1 MGTRLVSQAKEKTVN
16 ESNFKTVVDVNM
28 WISLFEEL
36 RMLPAAYHRDALV
49 IKANRQARTENLRVM
64 SEVAEGRW
72 GQVIATQH
80 VWEMLQAKLR
90 EPRFGASEQEVQYF
104 LEFFYQIIR
113 ATGGTIT
120 VRKRE
125 LNLAELNSFQKML
138 YLPDLEDTILVVSA
152 FNVGATT
159 VLTHDNHLASCAFRL
174 DEFNQSTAPTAPKP
188 EIIWKDVYTR
198 QQRMANGEFLR
209 MRRIRFHQNA
219 YAQIVVDHRD
229 RREFLAQPKHVQ
241 TRLKAEWARRPENV
255 L

>member
-1 MGTRLVSQAKEKTVN
+1 MGIRPVSQSKENTVN
-16 ESNFKTVVDVNM
+16 EGTFKTVVDVNL

-36 RMLPAAYHRDALV
+36 RMMPAAYHREALA

-64 SEVAEGRW
+64 SEVAAGQW
-72 GQVIATQH
+72 GQVVATQH

-104 LEFFYQIIR
+104 LELFYQIIR

-120 VRKRE
+120 VRKRDIDLGE
-125 LNLAELNSFQKML
+125 INSFMKML
-138 YLPDLEDTILVVSA
+138 ALPDVEDTILVVSA

-159 VLTHDNHLASCAFRL
+159 ILTHDNHLASCAPRL

-198 QQRMANGEFLR
+198 QQRIANGEFMR

-219 YAQIVVDHRD
+219 LGQIVVDHRD

-241 TRLKAEWARRPENV
+241 TRMKEEWARRPENII
-255 L
+255 